1 MAILKYRLFMMFLT
15 TYYIFDSVF
24 ATPSISSVIAIL
36 SSTAVKPLE
45 NLGFNGELDH
55 DLNLPVEH
63 RDPMKKDLIKSYKAF
78 LNHFNQ
84 RNEFLWFYAIKTLRE
99 LDAEFNKKN

>member
-63 RDPMKKDLIKSYKAF
+63 RV
-78 LNHFNQ
+78 NQ

>member
-36 SSTAVKPLE
+36 SSTAVS
-45 NLGFNGELDH
+45 ELDH

>member
-36 SSTAVKPLE
+36 C
-45 NLGFNGELDH
+45 ELDH